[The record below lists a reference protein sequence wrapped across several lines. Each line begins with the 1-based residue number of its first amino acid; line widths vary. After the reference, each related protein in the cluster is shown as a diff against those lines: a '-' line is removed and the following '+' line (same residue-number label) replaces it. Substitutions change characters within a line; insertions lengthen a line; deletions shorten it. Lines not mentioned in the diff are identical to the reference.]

1 MSSSLRVLLLLGA
14 LALEGRP
21 ALAAEPLVLGPFVG
35 TIPCADC
42 PGIETELTLT
52 RKDAHA
58 AEGSYQL
65 RSTYLE
71 RGPPIESS
79 GAWTSLRGTPQ
90 DENATVYALDPDRP
104 GHEQYFLKL
113 GDDRV
118 RMLDGER
125 NPIPSDLNFT
135 LTLQRPALANPASV
149 HCAQAGG
156 VSRLVQ
162 EAGGTRGLCRFADG
176 RECDEWAFF
185 RTGVC
190 G

>member
-113 GDDRV
+113 GDDQV

-149 HCAQAGG
+149 HCVQAGG